1 MVLQVRMTRKS
12 FLVAAGVSLVVGVVL
27 AAVPLLPV
35 TSHWQF
41 YGQTGICFPLP
52 FSSLGNVLQN

>member
-1 MVLQVRMTRKS
+1 MTRKS
-12 FLVAAGVSLVVGVVL
+12 SLVAAGVSWVVGVML
-27 AAVPLLPV
+27 AAVPLLPM

-52 FSSLGNVLQN
+52 FSSLGNVLQR